1 VRKHILLAIILA
13 LLVSLQI
20 TYTDEC
26 EFTVTQGYPALPPIV
41 QYPPECNITI
51 GNSSITLYCPHN
63 TVFSDHGLYIFVNS
77 TQYNAVLVY
86 ALSDYIFLA
95 IYDNPEVEK
104 PLATHIT
111 CYELNCD
118 ISKYKMILEYWVY
131 ITNLNESHYYKCIY
145 DPIWYIYGTND
156 TFTYNVKFYGF
167 RLRFA
172 PVEEFISPT
181 PPPSPEEWTI
191 PAWDDLGGWISF
203 ILRILSMLVSVLAS
217 TMYII
222 ALMIY
227 YFLQFSPYLMLIIP
241 LHILFSFIHDPAD
254 GINAI
259 KFYVEL
265 ARKFYDMFIRLVHII
280 VDAIRG

>member
-1 VRKHILLAIILA
+1 MRRELLAIILA

-20 TYTDEC
+20 TYGSADKC
-26 EFTVTQGYPALPPIV
+26 EFTVTQGYPALPDSV
-41 QYPPECNITI
+41 LYPSECNITI
-51 GNSSITLYCPHN
+51 TNSSIILYCPHA
-63 TVFSDHGLYIFVNS
+63 TVFSQDGLFIFVNS
-77 TQYNAVLVY
+77 TQYNAVVVY

-111 CYELNCD
+111 CYELGCD
-118 ISKYKMILEYWVY
+118 PSKYVMILEYWVY
-131 ITNLNESHYYKCIY
+131 ITNLNESHYYSCVY
-145 DPIWYIYGTND
+145 DPIWYVYGTND

-167 RLRFA
+167 RIRFA
-172 PVEEFISPT
+172 PRQETLT
-181 PPPSPEEWTI
+181 PPPSPSEWTL

-203 ILRILSMLVSVLAS
+203 ILRILEMLVSVLAS

-222 ALMIY
+222 ALMIW
-227 YFLQFSPYLMLIIP
+227 YFLQFSPYLLLVIP
-241 LHILFSFIHDPAD
+241 LHIIFSFVEDPAR
-254 GINAI
+254 GISTI